1 MSSTVYQ
8 TPTTLS
14 PSRISNF
21 RTCPLQF
28 RFASIE
34 KLPQPPQIHLVKGNF
49 VHRVL
54 ELLRGNE
61 PEHRTVEA
69 ARKAFDETRAEYEP
83 NARFMALGL
92 SPDASEAFFKDSRDL
107 VNGYY
112 RMENPRNAKI
122 IGLELRLDSDF
133 GKFKLGG
140 IIDRLEYNEKNELVV
155 SDYKTGKVPD
165 ARFGAN
171 KMDNMHIYASL
182 CLRERGELPKR
193 LRLMYLKSSTP
204 IEVEVTA
211 ESNAACEAA
220 AIETFEQID
229 TSCQSGQFATKKS
242 GLCNFCAFKQWC
254 PEFGGDD
261 SLAKIEAPNIYPT
274 FERD

>member
-1 MSSTVYQ
+1 MRVKHFSKTRA
-8 TPTTLS
+8 TLS
-14 PSRISNF
+14 
-21 RTCPLQF
+21 T
-28 RFASIE
+28 
-34 KLPQPPQIHLVKGNF
+34 
-49 VHRVL
+49 
-54 ELLRGNE
+54 
-61 PEHRTVEA
+61 
-69 ARKAFDETRAEYEP
+69 
-83 NARFMALGL
+83 
-92 SPDASEAFFKDSRDL
+92 
-107 VNGYY
+107 GYY

-165 ARFGAN
+165 SRFGAN

-204 IEVEVTA
+204 IEVEVTP

-220 AIETFEQID
+220 AIETSIRSMRRVN
-229 TSCQSGQFATKKS
+229 TGVFATKKS
-242 GLCNFCAFKQWC
+242 GLCNFVLTSNGARVWWRRLNGK
-254 PEFGGDD
+254 D
-261 SLAKIEAPNIYPT
+261 
-274 FERD
+274 

>member
-1 MSSTVYQ
+1 MTSISYP
-8 TPTTLS
+8 TPTNLS

-21 RTCPLQF
+21 RTCPLQY

-54 ELLRGNE
+54 ELLLGHAPDE
-61 PEHRTVEA
+61 RTVDA
-69 ARKAFDETRAEYEP
+69 ARRAFDATQSEYEQS
-83 NARFMALGL
+83 ARFKALGL
-92 SPDASEAFFKDSRDL
+92 SADAKEAFFKDSREL

-122 IGLELRLDSDF
+122 IGLELSLESDF
-133 GKFKLGG
+133 GKFKLRG
-140 IIDRLEYNEKNELVV
+140 IIDRLEHNEKGELVV
-155 SDYKTGKVPD
+155 SDYKTGRVPD
-165 ARFGAN
+165 ARFSDN

-193 LRLMYLKSSTP
+193 LRLMYLKSSKP
-204 IEVEVTA
+204 IEVEVTP
-211 ESNAACEAA
+211 ESNALCEAQ
-220 AIETFEQID
+220 AIETFDQID
-229 TSCQSGQFATKKS
+229 ASCQSGVFATRKS
-242 GLCNFCAFKQWC
+242 GLCNFCAFKKWC

-261 SLAKIEAPNIYPT
+261 SLAKVEAPQIYPT
-274 FERD
+274 LERD

>member
-1 MSSTVYQ
+1 MTSITYETPSS
-8 TPTTLS
+8 LS
-14 PSRISNF
+14 PSRISGF

-28 RFASIE
+28 RFSSIE

-54 ELLRGNE
+54 ELLLGHE
-61 PEHRTVEA
+61 PENRSVEA
-69 ARKAFDETRAEYEP
+69 AREAFEVTRKEYEP
-83 NARFMALGL
+83 SPRFLALGL
-92 SPDASEAFFKDSRDL
+92 SPDASEAFFKDSREL

-140 IIDRLEYNEKNELVV
+140 IIDRLEYNEKDELVV
-155 SDYKTGKVPD
+155 SDYKTGKTPD
-165 ARFGAN
+165 ARFSAN

-182 CLRERGELPKR
+182 CLRVRGELPKR

-204 IEVEVTA
+204 IEVEVTP

-220 AIETFEQID
+220 AIDTFEKID
-229 TSCQSGQFATKKS
+229 ASCQSGSFATKKS

-261 SLAKIEAPNIYPT
+261 TLAKIEAPKLYPT

>member
-1 MSSTVYQ
+1 MTSAVYQ
-8 TPTTLS
+8 TPVTLS

-54 ELLRGNE
+54 ELLLGNE

-69 ARKAFDETRAEYEP
+69 ARRAFEETRAEYEP
-83 NARFMALGL
+83 SARFKALGL

-122 IGLELRLDSDF
+122 IGLE
-133 GKFKLGG
+133 
-140 IIDRLEYNEKNELVV
+140 
-155 SDYKTGKVPD
+155 
-165 ARFGAN
+165 
-171 KMDNMHIYASL
+171 
-182 CLRERGELPKR
+182 
-193 LRLMYLKSSTP
+193 
-204 IEVEVTA
+204 
-211 ESNAACEAA
+211 
-220 AIETFEQID
+220 
-229 TSCQSGQFATKKS
+229 
-242 GLCNFCAFKQWC
+242 
-254 PEFGGDD
+254 
-261 SLAKIEAPNIYPT
+261 
-274 FERD
+274 

>member
-1 MSSTVYQ
+1 MTSAVYP
-8 TPTTLS
+8 TPATLS

-54 ELLRGNE
+54 ELLLGHE
-61 PEHRTVEA
+61 PEGRTVEA
-69 ARKAFDETRAEYEP
+69 ARQAFDVTRVEYESS
-83 NARFMALGL
+83 ARFRALGM
-92 SPDASEAFFKDSRDL
+92 SADATEAFFDDSREL

-122 IGLELRLDSDF
+122 IGLELRIESDF

-165 ARFGAN
+165 ARFGDN

-182 CLRERGELPKR
+182 CLRERGVLPKR
-193 LRLMYLKSSTP
+193 LRLMYLKSSKP

-211 ESNAACEAA
+211 ESNAACDAA
-220 AIETFEQID
+220 TYETFDQID
-229 TSCQSGQFATKKS
+229 ASCQSGEFATKKS
-242 GLCNFCAFKQWC
+242 GLCNFCAFKTWC

-261 SLAKIEAPNIYPT
+261 SMAKIEAPKIYPT
-274 FERD
+274 IGRD

>member
-1 MSSTVYQ
+1 MTSTVYQ
-8 TPTTLS
+8 TPITLS

-54 ELLRGNE
+54 ELLLTNE
-61 PEHRTVEA
+61 AENRTVDA
-69 ARKAFDETRAEYEP
+69 ARSAFDIARTEYEP
-83 NARFMALGL
+83 SPRFVALGL
-92 SPDASEAFFKDSRDL
+92 SADASDAFFKDSRDL

-112 RMENPRNAKI
+112 RMENPRNVKI
-122 IGLELRLDSDF
+122 LGLELRLDSDF

-140 IIDRLEYNEKNELVV
+140 IIDRLERNEKGELVV
-155 SDYKTGKVPD
+155 SDYKTGKVPA

-182 CLRERGELPKR
+182 CLRERGELPKK

-204 IEVEVTA
+204 IEVEVTP
-211 ESNAACEAA
+211 ESNEACEAA

-229 TSCQSGQFATKKS
+229 ASCQSGEFDTKKS

-261 SLAKIEAPNIYPT
+261 SLAKIEAPKLYPT
-274 FERD
+274 IARD

>member
-1 MSSTVYQ
+1 
-8 TPTTLS
+8 
-14 PSRISNF
+14 
-21 RTCPLQF
+21 LQF

-54 ELLRGNE
+54 ELLLGHE
-61 PEHRTVEA
+61 PENRSVEA
-69 ARKAFDETRAEYEP
+69 AREAFELTRQEYEP
-83 NARFMALGL
+83 SARFKALAL
-92 SPDASEAFFKDSRDL
+92 SPDATEAFFKDSREL

-155 SDYKTGKVPD
+155 SDYKTGKPPD

-193 LRLMYLKSSTP
+193 LRLMYLKTSTP
-204 IEVEVTA
+204 IEVEVTS

-220 AIETFEQID
+220 AIQTFEKIE
-229 TSCQSGQFATKKS
+229 TSCESGVFATKKS
-242 GLCNFCAFKQWC
+242 GLCNFCAYKQWC

-261 SLAKIEAPNIYPT
+261 SLAKIEAPKIYPT